1 MIAAD
6 ARTRCWP
13 GRIRRTIAVLA
24 LTLVC
29 ATSGRASAQTAEV
42 PTLTG
47 VVNDFARVVDAT
59 SASSIERVARSL
71 QAASGDVI
79 VVATV
84 PTIEPFGD
92 IREYAVKLFQNG
104 GAGIGEKGKD
114 NGVLVLLALKERRVW
129 VEVGYGNEPYI
140 TDGFAGQVSRDV
152 MTPEFRNGNYGAG
165 LLAGAVVMAQR
176 IAQGKNVQLTDV
188 PQVRV
193 RRARGE
199 PRSANW
205 VLLVFV
211 LLIVASRF
219 FGGGPRSGMR
229 RYGRGS
235 VWSSGVGPFG
245 GGFGGGGFGGGG
257 GGFGGGFG
265 GFGGGRSGGGGGG
278 SSW

>member
-1 MIAAD
+1 MSLAP
-6 ARTRCWP
+6 ARTRRRP
-13 GRIRRTIAVLA
+13 GVLPLA
-24 LTLVC
+24 LIALALILTWSAGVRL
-29 ATSGRASAQTAEV
+29 SAQAASV

-59 SASSIERVARSL
+59 SASGIERIARSL

-92 IREYAVKLFQNG
+92 VREYAVTLFQNG

-129 VEVGYGNEPYI
+129 VEVGYGNEAYI

-165 LLAGAVVMAQR
+165 LLAGTAVLAQR

-193 RRARGE
+193 RRTRSE

-205 VLLVFV
+205 VLIVFV
-211 LLIVASRF
+211 ILIVISRF
-219 FGGGPRSGMR
+219 IGGGPRSGMR
-229 RYGRGS
+229 RYGRGGM
-235 VWSSGVGPFG
+235 WSSGVGPFG
-245 GGFGGGGFGGGG
+245 GGFGGFGG